1 MEPLDTFASPTAS
14 RPMLGLT
21 ILVVEDSLYASEAL
35 RLLCLRS
42 GARIRRADCLRSAR
56 RHLQVYRPSVAVV
69 DLGLPDGSGAELI
82 RELTRGG
89 PKLGVVAAMSG
100 DPGAEEA
107 AREAGAQLFFEKPMT
122 SLALF
127 QREILALMPAE
138 YHMSGPRAVATD
150 EVEPDPVAYK
160 DDMAHAAE
168 LLQEGTDDA
177 MLAYLGQFLRGV
189 AHCAGDGPLEAAA
202 EALERRRAAG
212 EPLRSDLARMAGLL
226 QERVGQRLAI

>member
-21 ILVVEDSLYASEAL
+21 VLVVEDSLYASEAL

-42 GARIRRADCLRSAR
+42 GARIRRADCLKSAR

-69 DLGLPDGSGAELI
+69 DLGLPDGSGTELI
-82 RELTRGG
+82 QELTRGG

-107 AREAGAQLFFEKPMT
+107 ALEAGAQCFFAKPLT
-122 SLALF
+122 SLGAF
-127 QREILALMPAE
+127 QREILSHMPPE
-138 YHMSGPRAVATD
+138 YRLSGPRPVGTD
-150 EVEPDPVAYK
+150 PIEPDPVAYK

-168 LLQEGTDDA
+168 LLQEAEDTE

-189 AHCAGDGPLEAAA
+189 AHCAGDQDLLAAA
-202 EALERRRAAG
+202 QTLDAKREARQ
-212 EPLRSDLARMAGLL
+212 PLRSDLAALAGML
-226 QERVGQRLAI
+226 QSRIGQRLAI